1 MVASK
6 EELMVAFH
14 RGWEAVGVLTIEA
27 ANKEFEQWFEQWM
40 RYKTRVGPGKPY
52 AGTYAGYDLLPTGE
66 KIPPP
71 SESFRHVDGT
81 WRTPPDTDLIAAL
94 EEDRDDWHRRYL
106 VALNQ
111 ERRTLE
117 SKEGLLRKVQEA
129 RMEAARLQGSL
140 DAVTEDRDEYFAWSV
155 KEIKRLRRLVTR
167 LGGEWR
173 VKKAKRG

>member
-1 MVASK
+1 
-6 EELMVAFH
+6 MVAFH
-14 RGWEAVGVLTIEA
+14 KGWEAVGVLTIEA

-40 RYKTRVGPGKPY
+40 RYKTRTGPG
-52 AGTYAGYDLLPTGE
+52 ATMNG
-66 KIPPP
+66 
-71 SESFRHVDGT
+71 ESFRHVDGT
-81 WRTPPDTDLIAAL
+81 WRTPPDADLIAAL

-106 VALNQ
+106 VALSQ

-117 SKEGLLRKVQEA
+117 SKEELLRKVQEA

-167 LGGEWR
+167 LGGTWR
-173 VKKAKRG
+173 MKKTKRG